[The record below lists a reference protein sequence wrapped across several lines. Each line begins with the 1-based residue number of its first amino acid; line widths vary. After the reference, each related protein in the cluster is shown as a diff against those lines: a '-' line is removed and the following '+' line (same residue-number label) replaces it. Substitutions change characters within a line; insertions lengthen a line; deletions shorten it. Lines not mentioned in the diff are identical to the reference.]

1 MLLVCGGHGYGI
13 RNSEGTRVFKLCAAA
28 DLVTTNTYFIKCD
41 SHLLTYSSGNACSK
55 IDNILVW
62 KRDFKSVRDVKVT
75 ESERCVLQHKLLV
88 GDLELNTTF
97 SKSRSIPPKQK
108 LSELSDQGICLVW
121 KLCSWEGSSFKIH
134 IILTE
139 LGTTSKLACL
149 ILVILFVVGHSV
161 VIVEE
166 RKHGGEMM

>member
-13 RNSEGTRVFKLCAAA
+13 RNSEGTRVFKLRAAA

-108 LSELSDQGICLVW
+108 LSELSDQGICLQFGNCVHE
-121 KLCSWEGSSFKIH
+121 KEVL
-134 IILTE
+134 
-139 LGTTSKLACL
+139 SK
-149 ILVILFVVGHSV
+149 ST
-161 VIVEE
+161 
-166 RKHGGEMM
+166 